1 MTVDPIKIRAPYEKT
16 DKTEIEQPA
25 IVSMDWSPVD
35 GVSSW
40 ELFTKFW
47 QGKKQD
53 PDGVGWQ
60 SGAEMMALDRL
71 IKLAN
76 NIIDKKSRY
85 EAASRSKI
93 VDLAKAAKTQL
104 IYISSRYDHWHNR
117 GLPAKAPYSPQRL
130 SLYRSKADIDQYLDP
145 KRDYGLWWPVRDAER
160 ARVRKAWDKALR
172 FLWCAVY
179 GANQSKAY
187 LKNKELATEGLVL
200 KGAIVM
206 PTLKAKRVVKK
217 VVLIP
222 TTAEPDFVPGMPM
235 PEEEGEVVEEEPVVE
250 KPKKKKGMGLVI
262 AVAAAVALLAM
273 KR

>member
-1 MTVDPIKIRAPYEKT
+1 
-16 DKTEIEQPA
+16 
-25 IVSMDWSPVD
+25 
-35 GVSSW
+35 
-40 ELFTKFW
+40 
-47 QGKKQD
+47 
-53 PDGVGWQ
+53 
-60 SGAEMMALDRL
+60 
-71 IKLAN
+71 
-76 NIIDKKSRY
+76 
-85 EAASRSKI
+85 
-93 VDLAKAAKTQL
+93 
-104 IYISSRYDHWHNR
+104 
-117 GLPAKAPYSPQRL
+117 
-130 SLYRSKADIDQYLDP
+130 
-145 KRDYGLWWPVRDAER
+145 
-160 ARVRKAWDKALR
+160 
-172 FLWCAVY
+172 VY